1 MILGQKVAIMGL
13 VQCKECKKPISD
25 KATQCPHCGYKP
37 SQSGCLAAIV
47 FAVVMT
53 AITSQCESKNSTSST
68 SNVASDDHST
78 SVSPSVNALSQ
89 EEINNGRG
97 FPIPAACNYLSSMN
111 GYTPNEYKS
120 SSPDGNDYLC
130 GTPYKNIGKPSN
142 ALLSNNIAYYVSGSK
157 ADVADTIKIIVNI
170 NQPKNVKQ
178 AREELSKA
186 VNQLFLS
193 AFEKS
198 APEKIINKI
207 SSGKDGSWTYGA
219 HVITFKK
226 IKWQGGKGFE
236 YNFTLRI

>member
-1 MILGQKVAIMGL
+1 MGM

-37 SQSGCLAAIV
+37 SQSGCLVAIV

-53 AITSQCESKNSTSST
+53 IITSQCESKNSTSSSSNT
-68 SNVASDDHST
+68 SDERST
-78 SVSPSVNALSQ
+78 SVSPSIPTLSQ
-89 EEINNGRG
+89 EDIENGKG
-97 FPIPAACNYLSSMN
+97 FPIPIACNYLSSLS
-111 GYTPNEYKS
+111 GYTPSEYKS
-120 SSPDGNDYLC
+120 SSPDSNDYQC
-130 GTPYKNIGKPSN
+130 GTSYKNIGKANSS
-142 ALLSNNIAYYVSGSK
+142 LLSNNIAYYVSGSK
-157 ADVADTIKIIVNI
+157 AEVADTIKIVVNI
-170 NQPKNVKQ
+170 NQPKNAKQ

-226 IKWQGGKGFE
+226 NKWQSGKGFE
-236 YNFTLRI
+236 YNFTLKM